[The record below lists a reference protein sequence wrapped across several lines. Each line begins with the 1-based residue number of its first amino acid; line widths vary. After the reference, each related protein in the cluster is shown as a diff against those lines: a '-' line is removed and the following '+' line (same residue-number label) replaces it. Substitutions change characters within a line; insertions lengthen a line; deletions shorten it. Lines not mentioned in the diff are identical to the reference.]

1 MKLKSTFI
9 FVLILGL
16 SCAIGFAQQTK
27 EHHHHFDRK
36 EYVARR
42 NAYLTAE
49 LKLTPDEA
57 ASFLPLVEEMQ
68 KKIYEAT
75 KRTRFLER
83 ELRKNK
89 KVSDADYLKVIEE
102 KMKDRK
108 TINTIENQYFDKFK
122 QILPASKLY
131 YYRGADMR
139 FGKKFIDER
148 RNRKTKKNE

>member
-1 MKLKSTFI
+1 MNLKNTIIIALFLWVSSG
-9 FVLILGL
+9 V
-16 SCAIGFAQQTK
+16 GFAQQMK

-75 KRTRFLER
+75 KSTRFLER
-83 ELRKNK
+83 ELRKK
-89 KVSDADYLKVIEE
+89 KTVSDADYLKVIEE

-108 TINTIENQYFDKFK
+108 TIYIIENQYFDQFK

-131 YYRGADMR
+131 YYRGADMK

-148 RNRKTKKNE
+148 RNRSNKKE